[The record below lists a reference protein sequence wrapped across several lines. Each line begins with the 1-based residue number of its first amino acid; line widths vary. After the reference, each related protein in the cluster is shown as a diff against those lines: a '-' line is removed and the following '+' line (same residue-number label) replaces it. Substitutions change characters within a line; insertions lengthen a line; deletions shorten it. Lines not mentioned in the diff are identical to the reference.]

1 MMESTIKSVKEPDT
15 ENNSANE
22 TTAPTAKPK
31 RSGGKQ
37 PLRHQCKN
45 KVALRKR
52 AKQAIELLVQ
62 GETAHNAGIK
72 VGYSPAYASNGV
84 KALLQNPL
92 IQNDIAAILDRAGVT
107 DSAIADKIHGLMQA
121 KTLKKVG
128 KYDVRE
134 VNDNQAQ
141 LGATQ
146 LAAKLRGHMI
156 DRSVNLNVN
165 LDVAPVDLSKYR
177 SQTVNIDSTT

>member
-1 MMESTIKSVKEPDT
+1 M
-15 ENNSANE
+15 
-22 TTAPTAKPK
+22 PTDKPK

-37 PLRHQCKN
+37 PTKQQAKN

-52 AKQAIELLVQ
+52 AKKAIELLAQ
-62 GETAHNAGIK
+62 GESAQATGIK
-72 VGYSPAYASNGV
+72 IGYSPAYASNGV
-84 KALLQNPL
+84 KALLQNPT
-92 IQNDIAAILDRAGVT
+92 IQNDISTILARAGVT
-107 DSAIADKIHGLMQA
+107 DSAIADKISSLMQA
-121 KTLKKVG
+121 KTLKSVG
-128 KYDVRE
+128 KDDVRE

-156 DRSVNLNVN
+156 DKSINLNVN